1 MRRFTAQAFTP
12 FLGQTFY
19 FHPSSERA
27 AETAERELI
36 DVNAEAAGR
45 SMPDRQQSF
54 SLLFKLSV
62 FKLREQAALR
72 RGLKRL
78 QHPDMDACDL
88 FLARVHVPESHPGAV
103 YYEAVFG

>member
-1 MRRFTAQAFTP
+1 MRPFTAQAFTP

-27 AETAERELI
+27 AEMAELELI
-36 DVNAEAAGR
+36 DVKAGT
-45 SMPDRQQSF
+45 SDQLMLGHRQPF
-54 SLLFKLSV
+54 SVLFKLRGQGV
-62 FKLREQAALR
+62 LR
-72 RGLKRL
+72 RGLQHL